1 MPWSSQGG
9 GSDGGGSGG
18 GGGGGG
24 WQGGGGQGPWGS
36 GRGGG
41 GPQAPN
47 LEELLKKSQDR
58 FRGLMPGGRWGKLGI
73 LLLVIAAI
81 VIWGLSGFYRVGAD
95 ENGVVL
101 RFGKYLETTL
111 PGLHYHLPTPIESV
125 IIPNVTRVNQTD
137 VGFRGAD
144 DSTRIRQLDVI
155 EESLMLTGDENIVDI
170 DFTVQWKISDA
181 RKYLFNLQLPIGTV
195 KAVAE
200 SAMREIVGRM
210 EIDNVI
216 SEQRALVEQSTQE
229 LMQSILDDYGTGILV
244 TEVKLAKSDPPA
256 QVIDAFRDVQAA
268 KQDQERKRNEA
279 EAYRNDIIPRAKGEA
294 AQIIFQAEGY
304 KRQTVAEAEG
314 EVSRYL
320 AILTEYTRA
329 KAVTRQRMYLETLEE
344 VFGGMNKVVIDSAG
358 GSSGVVPYL
367 PLPEIRKRARS
378 AEEAEK

>member
-1 MPWSSQGG
+1 M
-9 GSDGGGSGG
+9 
-18 GGGGGG
+18 
-24 WQGGGGQGPWGS
+24 
-36 GRGGG
+36 
-41 GPQAPN
+41 
-47 LEELLKKSQDR
+47 
-58 FRGLMPGGRWGKLGI
+58 
-73 LLLVIAAI
+73 
-81 VIWGLSGFYRVGAD
+81 SGFYRVGAD

-170 DFTVQWKISDA
+170 DFTVQWKIGDA

-229 LMQSILDDYGTGILV
+229 LMQNILDDYGAGILV

-367 PLPEIRKRARS
+367 PLPEIRNRARS